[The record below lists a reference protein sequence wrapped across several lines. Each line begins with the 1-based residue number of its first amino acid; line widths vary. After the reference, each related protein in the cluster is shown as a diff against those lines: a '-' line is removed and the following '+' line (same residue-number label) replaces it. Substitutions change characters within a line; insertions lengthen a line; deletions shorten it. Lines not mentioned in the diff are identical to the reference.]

1 MTPHPISMTAKDAE
15 MVEQYKLTKIDI
27 CSIYRVPPH
36 KVMDLDR
43 ATFSNIEQQS
53 ISYVVDTIRPWAVR
67 WEQAINSQL
76 LNGSSKY
83 YAEHLVDGLL
93 RGDIASR
100 YGAYSIGRQWGWLN
114 ADDIRGLE
122 NMNPLPDGKGQ
133 VYLEPLNMV
142 EAGTDRLQLSKD
154 NAAVDAPITDE
165 EKEQAARTI
174 RQLRLIRDPKLAE
187 QVTAWQADHKRKS
200 TGIDRRYAD
209 LELRMDFDSKN
220 PRIIG
225 YAAVFNKRAEIW
237 PGFFEKVAPGAFANA
252 IKKDDVRALLNHDPN
267 YVLGR
272 NTAETLFLSEDEKGL
287 RYEIIPPDTSWAK
300 DLQISIKRKD
310 INQSSFGFN
319 IVDEDIQHDKNS
331 VTRTIKDVRLFDVSP
346 VTYPAYPST
355 EVHVRMIAGEQEVAY
370 LFEDS
375 GKVIVQSN
383 EVAPLISDVSPMS
396 DEELFRLCDVAYNK
410 ALRK

>member
-174 RQLRLIRDPKLAE
+174 RQLRLIR
-187 QVTAWQADHKRKS
+187 
-200 TGIDRRYAD
+200 G
-209 LELRMDFDSKN
+209 
-220 PRIIG
+220 
-225 YAAVFNKRAEIW
+225 
-237 PGFFEKVAPGAFANA
+237 
-252 IKKDDVRALLNHDPN
+252 
-267 YVLGR
+267 
-272 NTAETLFLSEDEKGL
+272 
-287 RYEIIPPDTSWAK
+287 
-300 DLQISIKRKD
+300 
-310 INQSSFGFN
+310 NQNGNQRS
-319 IVDEDIQHDKNS
+319 
-331 VTRTIKDVRLFDVSP
+331 
-346 VTYPAYPST
+346 
-355 EVHVRMIAGEQEVAY
+355 
-370 LFEDS
+370 
-375 GKVIVQSN
+375 
-383 EVAPLISDVSPMS
+383 
-396 DEELFRLCDVAYNK
+396 
-410 ALRK
+410 